1 MKKLEIRKYMSKIR
15 IEDKVESKEVEGIK
29 LKVKEVKGKGIE
41 DSLVS

>member
-29 LKVKEVKGKGIE
+29 LMVKEVKGKGIE
-41 DSLVS
+41 DCLVS

>member
-15 IEDKVESKEVEGIK
+15 IEDKVESKEVEDIK